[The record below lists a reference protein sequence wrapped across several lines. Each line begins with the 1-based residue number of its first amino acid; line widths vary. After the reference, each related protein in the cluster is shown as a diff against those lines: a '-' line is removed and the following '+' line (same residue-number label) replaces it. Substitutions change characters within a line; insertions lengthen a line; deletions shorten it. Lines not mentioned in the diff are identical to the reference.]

1 MPTFM
6 QFTIDRQALRT
17 ELLNLKQRK
26 QNKDGILEVIEYR
39 INRITEI
46 LNNE

>member
-6 QFTIDRQALRT
+6 QFTIDRQALRA

-26 QNKDGILEVIEYR
+26 QNKDGMLEVIEHR
-39 INRITEI
+39 INRIKEI